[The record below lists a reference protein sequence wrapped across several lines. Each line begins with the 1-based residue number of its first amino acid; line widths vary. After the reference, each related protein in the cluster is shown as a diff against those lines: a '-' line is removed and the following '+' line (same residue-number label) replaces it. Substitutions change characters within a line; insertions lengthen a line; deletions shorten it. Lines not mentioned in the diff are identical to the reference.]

1 MYKSLLLEIK
11 VDNLSK
17 SDSLLSNISI
27 ESKESVDSSIQF
39 IVPTDK
45 NTNVLTNKMLN
56 ALRFN
61 EHLCELVLKVYLSCI
76 TDKNTFIIPSTTIKH
91 SIDRY

>member
-45 NTNVLTNKMLN
+45 NTYVLTSKMLN

-61 EHLCELVLKVYLSCI
+61 EHLCELVLEAYLSCI
-76 TDKNTFIIPSTTIKH
+76 
-91 SIDRY
+91 